1 MCRLVATEGW
11 FLEPL
16 AVTPAGD
23 QGEGEQGGAATAL
36 ANRRWHVLHGGGQLG
51 CWHQQTPTQTG
62 QQAGSQGMQPLRLTD
77 QFKALFTF
85 AVGMTE
91 TAGVDA
97 ILLLLDGTADWQR
110 LRNMAGSDKVKLL
123 AASDTAEQ
131 LAGAKEAGLESI
143 RLDMPDSPVYER
155 LTQAVLEAVAD
166 DLLAP
171 GSCVAVLYSGFD
183 SETIDSLSVINL
195 DEHLNRLTGRDLRQ
209 LETRVPLDTL
219 KIVVDL
225 AIEIGRDGREGKP
238 VGTLFVVGDSRKV
251 LVCSRPAGFDPVK
264 GYSRKDRNLDD
275 PRVRE
280 GIKEIAQMDG
290 AIIVSADGTVEATC
304 RYLDCS
310 AADVTLSKGLG
321 ARHWAAAAIS
331 RATNAVAVTVS
342 QSNGTVRIFQ
352 NGETVLR
359 IDPYLRRPM
368 VWRGFEYDAP
378 SAAETKAGKPK
389 ADG

>member
-1 MCRLVATEGW
+1 MSRLLVTDGW
-11 FLEPL
+11 FIEQLRVAPDE
-16 AVTPAGD
+16 AARA
-23 QGEGEQGGAATAL
+23 GEGGAIRMAAD
-36 ANRRWHVLHGGGQLG
+36 RRWHVLHGGGHAHAQHLR
-51 CWHQQTPTQTG
+51 PTTEPRPE
-62 QQAGSQGMQPLRLTD
+62 AGPDGMQTLRLTE
-77 QFKALFTF
+77 QFKTLFTLS
-85 AVGMTE
+85 VQLME
-91 TAGVDA
+91 SAGVDA
-97 ILLLLDGTADWQR
+97 VLLLLEGPADWQR
-110 LRNMAGSDKVKLL
+110 LRNMAGDKKVLV
-123 AASDTAEQ
+123 AADTAEM
-131 LAGAKEAGLESI
+131 LTGAKEAGLSAI
-143 RLDMPDSPVYER
+143 RLDMPDSPIYEK
-155 LTQAVLEAVAD
+155 LTQAVLEALAD

-171 GSCVAVLYSGFD
+171 GSSVAALYSSFD
-183 SETIDSLSVINL
+183 ADTIDSVSVINL

-219 KIVVDL
+219 KVVVDL
-225 AIEIGRDGREGKP
+225 AVEIGRDGREGKP

-251 LVCSRPAGFDPVK
+251 LACSRPAGFDPVK
-264 GYSRKDRNLDD
+264 GYSRKERNLSDA
-275 PRVRE
+275 RVRE

-359 IDPYLRRPM
+359 IEPYLRRPM
-368 VWRGFEYDAP
+368 VWTGFEEGP
-378 SAAETKAGKPK
+378 PPEGKRPRT
-389 ADG
+389 DG